1 MTEAM
6 FYILMLVT
14 AAAALFARGLT
25 AAARE
30 HVKQAYPDWYARL
43 SEGGSSL
50 RMSGP
55 DDRAR
60 RRITRPLIFGA
71 FPPEARGDEMLALMA
86 SRLRAS
92 LLTTVLGF
100 AAVAAVVAIRAQGG

>member
-1 MTEAM
+1 MTEVLFYVLM
-6 FYILMLVT
+6 FVT

-30 HVKQAYPDWYARL
+30 HVKQTYPDWYARL
-43 SEGGSSL
+43 SAGGSSL

-60 RRITRPLIFGA
+60 RRITRPLLTGA
-71 FPPEARGDEMLALMA
+71 FPPEARGDALLALMA
-86 SRLRAS
+86 ARLRAS
-92 LLTTVLGF
+92 LLTTALGF
-100 AAVAAVVAIRAQGG
+100 AAVVAVVAIRAQGA